1 MTSALSITPAFLRNS
16 FSSSGLVIDYR
27 DWQIPLGRRFR
38 ALKIWFV
45 LRTYGISGLQA
56 HIRRTVALG
65 SEFHSW
71 VHGRP
76 DLFRVLTPPAFA
88 LTVLTIMPGS
98 SHVEVEAEAEAAPNM
113 NQAEPQT
120 KGERETDHD
129 ESQTPSSDLER
140 ANEITRLVYEKI
152 NADGKIFLTST
163 VVQGVYAIRIV
174 SANPKADREH
184 LQKAFEILVKTTEEI
199 RGSSKQGPS

>member
-1 MTSALSITPAFLRNS
+1 
-16 FSSSGLVIDYR
+16 
-27 DWQIPLGRRFR
+27 
-38 ALKIWFV
+38 
-45 LRTYGISGLQA
+45 
-56 HIRRTVALG
+56 
-65 SEFHSW
+65 
-71 VHGRP
+71 
-76 DLFRVLTPPAFA
+76 
-88 LTVLTIMPGS
+88 MPGS
-98 SHVEVEAEAEAAPNM
+98 SHVEVEAEAEAAPNL

-120 KGERETDHD
+120 KGEREADYE

-184 LQKAFEILVKTTEEI
+184 LKKAFEILVNTAEEI
-199 RGSSKQGPS
+199 RESSKQEPS